1 MNNFV
6 AKYGSE
12 LLNIVGVKTSGDS
25 SLGNSPSIKRA
36 KFVKKFEMKVTTLH
50 SYGLLRRDT
59 PSPQNSNY
67 KDTSNEKVKG
77 DPGRKLDARGRIIYT
92 HEYPIDPNNVV
103 ASIHQNLS
111 RYPIISEQSTFM
123 ESRDDEN
130 VLKENEDDGRDT
142 DSTSNVFTNERQM
155 NDVLDDDCDSVC
167 TDCLMASCTLSVDDI
182 YNEDELLGL
191 AFISD

>member
-1 MNNFV
+1 MNTFV
-6 AKYGSE
+6 SKYGNE
-12 LLNIVGVKTSGDS
+12 LLNKVGVKTSGDS
-25 SLGNSPSIKRA
+25 TLSNSTSIKRA

-59 PSPQNSNY
+59 PSPQSSNY
-67 KDTSNEKVKG
+67 KDSNSGQVNF
-77 DPGRKLDARGRIIYT
+77 DPRKNLDTKRNIIYT

-111 RYPIISEQSTFM
+111 RYPMISEQSTFL

-130 VLKENEDDGRDT
+130 VFKENEDEGRDD
-142 DSTSNVFTNERQM
+142 DSTSKVLNNARRM
-155 NDVLDDDCDSVC
+155 NDILDDDCDSVC
-167 TDCLMASCTLSVDDI
+167 TDCFMASCTLSIDDI
-182 YNEDELLGL
+182 YNEDDLLGL